1 MKLKIFIL
9 LLVFV
14 STLKLQAQEDK
25 EAQLRRTEAK
35 AFAVEA
41 QNAMANNEFEKAEA
55 KYREAISKD
64 PDNAELKYN
73 LGTVY
78 FNKEKNQESVSR
90 LNQSAKIAESK
101 STKHKSFHN
110 QGNAFMKEEKY
121 GEAVEAYKNAL
132 RNDPTDDETR
142 YNLAVAKEKAKQQ
155 QQDQEKEK
163 DKDQEEKEDQ
173 ENKDEKGDNK
183 EDKEKNEEKNK
194 DQEGDQGKD
203 QEKGDDQQKQ
213 EKKEGEGDQEKEQPD
228 QQQQKDEGDKG
239 KEQSQQPVK
248 GQMSPQQMKNLLEAM
263 ENQEKEI
270 QDKINA
276 RRAKGQ
282 QKTTDKDW

>member
-1 MKLKIFIL
+1 MKHKLIL
-9 LLVFV
+9 IVGLVFSV
-14 STLKLQAQEDK
+14 AFQVKAQDEKAEQQKAEARTL
-25 EAQLRRTEAK
+25 
-35 AFAVEA
+35 AFEA

-78 FNKEKNQESVSR
+78 SNKDKNPESVTR
-90 LNQSAKIAESK
+90 LNQSAKVSESK
-101 STKHKSFHN
+101 STKHKAFHN
-110 QGNAFMKEEKY
+110 QGNVFMKEEKY

-132 RNDPTDDETR
+132 RNDPTDEETR
-142 YNLAVAKEKAKQQ
+142 YNLALAKKKAEKK
-155 QQDQEKEK
+155 QQDQ
-163 DKDQEEKEDQ
+163 DQSKDQEEQNKKNKDEEGENKEDQ
-173 ENKDEKGDNK
+173 QKNQDKKDN
-183 EDKEKNEEKNK
+183 
-194 DQEGDQGKD
+194 QEGDQGKD
-203 QEKGDDQQKQ
+203 QEQGSEENKQ
-213 EKKEGEGDQEKEQPD
+213 EKKEGEGDKEKPQPD
-228 QQQQKDEGDKG
+228 KQQQKDSGEEG

-276 RRAKGQ
+276 RRVKGQ
-282 QKTTDKDW
+282 PKSTDKDW